1 MLFDN
6 WGMSTGNEFKPEIV
20 NPTLPFSEA
29 MNGLLALTQLLASLR
44 TPEGTEPGQS
54 PMIVLTANG
63 VEMRMADVAPFAKSA
78 QPVVSEAQ
86 QQWFRKIEEG
96 LESVRQATA
105 ALSATLAENAKNV
118 DQTLATHSA
127 AIETV
132 RTALTQNEQLIESMV
147 ELMGPSEFN
156 LPNPEELANIS

>member
-1 MLFDN
+1 
-6 WGMSTGNEFKPEIV
+6 MSTGNTEVKTELI

-29 MNGLLALTQLLASLR
+29 MNGLLALTQLLGSLR
-44 TPEGTEPGQS
+44 TPEGTAAGLS
-54 PMIVLTANG
+54 PMIVLTAAG
-63 VEMRMADVAPFAKSA
+63 VEMRMGDAAPFAKGAA
-78 QPVVSEAQ
+78 QPGISEAQ
-86 QQWFRKIEEG
+86 FRKIEEG

-105 ALSATLAENAKNV
+105 ALSATLAANASKV
-118 DQTLATHSA
+118 DQTLASHSA

-156 LPNPEELANIS
+156 LPNPEEFANIS

>member
-1 MLFDN
+1 
-6 WGMSTGNEFKPEIV
+6 MSTGKIKLTPELI

-44 TPEGTEPGQS
+44 TPEGTAAGLS

-63 VEMRMADVAPFAKSA
+63 VEMRMGDVAPFAKSA
-78 QPVVSEAQ
+78 RPEVSEAQ
-86 QQWFRKIEEG
+86 QQWFQKIEEG

-105 ALSATLAENAKNV
+105 ALSATLAENSRNV
-118 DQTLATHSA
+118 DQTLASHSA

-156 LPNPEELANIS
+156 LPNPEEFANIS